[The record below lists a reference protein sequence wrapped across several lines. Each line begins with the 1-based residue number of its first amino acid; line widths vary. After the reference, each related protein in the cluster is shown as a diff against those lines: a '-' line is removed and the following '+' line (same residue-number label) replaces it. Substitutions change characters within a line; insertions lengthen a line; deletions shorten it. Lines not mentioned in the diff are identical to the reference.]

1 MGSQDRLKDG
11 LTYRDL
17 AGRRRVRRYVLAA
30 TAIFSLIIVIVFW
43 GWWQR
48 GQLLAPGVGGRTGQ
62 PAIAAGQWAEGRHT
76 PTGTQIARVGA
87 QTAAT
92 AEPAST
98 AVPLFYALTPDAC
111 PADPKAW
118 ELLQIAKNDNF
129 KRIDPP
135 CVYDGLARTVAWDL
149 LRVTGYSAPEA
160 AEALGFTD
168 LPWHPLPEIIGM
180 TNTQGPKP
188 IALANP
194 SDEEVKRSRHPDAHA
209 WIVNRDGKPAAT
221 FTLRGCYRTETI
233 QGDRV
238 KSWGVKYPVVCI
250 VAMDQG
256 EWAVMEL
263 GSHRYVTRSLPARR
277 FFMYGYAGEGVW
289 VSLGYQREP
298 FVEIRLP
305 GSGDPAVLL
314 LTMELEQI
322 VQDWKFTT
330 GLHGLLPWDAAWLE
344 GAFGLSMRTLPENW
358 QSLNDPA
365 EYQAIQDEKEAWV
378 KERLP

>member
-1 MGSQDRLKDG
+1 MRPGDRLTDA

-17 AGRRRVRRYVLAA
+17 AGRRRARRYVLAA
-30 TAIFSLIIVIVFW
+30 TAIFVLLGGIVFW

-48 GQLLAPGVGGRTGQ
+48 GQLLAPGVGRRTTQ
-62 PAIAAGQWAEGRHT
+62 PAIPAGQRVEERRT
-76 PTGTQIARVGA
+76 PTAIEVARVDA
-87 QTAAT
+87 QPT
-92 AEPAST
+92 ST
-98 AVPLFYALTPDAC
+98 AVPPVPLMTPEAC

-118 ELLQIAKNDNF
+118 RLLQIAQNDNF

-149 LRVTGYSAPEA
+149 LRVMGYSAPEA
-160 AEALGFTD
+160 AEALGFAD
-168 LPWHPLPEIIGM
+168 LPWYPLAEIIGM
-180 TNTQGPKP
+180 TNTQGPMP

-194 SDEEVKRSRHPDAHA
+194 SDEEVKRSKHPDSHA
-209 WIVNRDGKPAAT
+209 WIVNRDGVPAAT
-221 FTLRGCYRTETI
+221 FTLRGCYRTETVR
-233 QGDRV
+233 GDQV

-263 GSHRYVTRSLPARR
+263 GSHRYAPRSLPARR
-277 FFMYGYAGEGVW
+277 FFVYGYAGKGLW
-289 VSLGYQREP
+289 ISLGYQQEP

-305 GSGDPAVLL
+305 GSGDPAVLP
-314 LTMELEQI
+314 LTLELEQI
-322 VQDWKFTT
+322 VQDWKFTA

-344 GAFGLSMRTLPENW
+344 KAFGLSMRPLPGNW

-365 EYQAIQDEKEAWV
+365 EYQAIQDEREKWA
-378 KERLP
+378 KGSLP